1 MDILKNPIILA
12 LFAGAVTYAYLQ
24 LTLNEQNKKRL
35 KRGKKKI
42 EINLMIPLVVTVIAW
57 FISYAYFDY
66 TPSTESVIEQDIK
79 NYDMIDKT
87 NRRPAPLPIAPEK
100 GYKFIGDLSSDSST
114 KSFSLLTN
122 GITIPTKMPDVLLEM
137 F

>member
-66 TPSTESVIEQDIK
+66 NPSTESVIEQDIK

-87 NRRPAPLPIAPEK
+87 NKRPVPLPVAPEK

-137 F
+137 Y